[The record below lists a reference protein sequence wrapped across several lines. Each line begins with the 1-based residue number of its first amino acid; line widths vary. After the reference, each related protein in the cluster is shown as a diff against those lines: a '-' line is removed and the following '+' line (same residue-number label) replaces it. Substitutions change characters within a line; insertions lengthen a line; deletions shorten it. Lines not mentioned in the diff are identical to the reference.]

1 MKIDWQ
7 RWSEVS
13 MGAYNL
19 PILYTSKFLSY
30 VKMKLTELSAFLFT
44 FIQANSETIID
55 DYTTCYLCIHMFST
69 KIVLYEDFIIMPS
82 IIDKI
87 KTEGYKTQILPKKKS
102 KNSSLNFVFCS
113 ILEYFFISYDTNK
126 ILQKKTER
134 LNISMP

>member
-1 MKIDWQ
+1 
-7 RWSEVS
+7 
-13 MGAYNL
+13 
-19 PILYTSKFLSY
+19 
-30 VKMKLTELSAFLFT
+30 
-44 FIQANSETIID
+44 
-55 DYTTCYLCIHMFST
+55 
-69 KIVLYEDFIIMPS
+69 MPS

-126 ILQKKTER
+126 ILPKKTER